1 MIIPLNLNLQV
12 SSDQVREIVTTN
24 DATVQ
29 GILIGIV
36 LALSTIVVFLYR
48 KTETMQKEYI
58 KELKAINEMVLKINN
73 DQKEFTANLLK
84 FQEYVRKQ
92 D

>member
-1 MIIPLNLNLQV
+1 MIIPLNLNFQV

>member
-12 SSDQVREIVTTN
+12 STEQVRQIVTTN

>member
-1 MIIPLNLNLQV
+1 MTIPVNLQV
-12 SSDQVREIVTTN
+12 STEQVRQIVTTN